1 MGQVPGPGAPPH
13 GMGLPGSGFLM
24 QIDDFSKESL
34 LRSSS
39 REIPLWRSPGG
50 RTPYSKQS
58 FPQGIRMPH
67 SVLDENIMKTIG
79 MCMFSVTL
87 FELVPSQKHH
97 KKNPSLSGRA
107 HSLNKSVVSL
117 LSSSPTTPTVHR
129 GGREHPTPPPQ
140 GGDPFLVGG
149 GPPQDLAHIS
159 EVRGS

>member
-1 MGQVPGPGAPPH
+1 MDQVPGPDGPPP
-13 GMGLPGSGFLM
+13 GEGYPLGSGFLTE
-24 QIDDFSKESL
+24 IDDFSKESL

-50 RTPYSKQS
+50 RIPYSKQS

-79 MCMFSVTL
+79 ICTFSVSL
-87 FELVPSQKHH
+87 IALDPNQKHQQ
-97 KKNPSLSGRA
+97 KNHSLSGRA

-117 LSSSPTTPTVHR
+117 LNSCPTTPTVHR

-140 GGDPFLVGG
+140 GGGSPHGKGG
-149 GPPQDLAHIS
+149 GPP
-159 EVRGS
+159 RT